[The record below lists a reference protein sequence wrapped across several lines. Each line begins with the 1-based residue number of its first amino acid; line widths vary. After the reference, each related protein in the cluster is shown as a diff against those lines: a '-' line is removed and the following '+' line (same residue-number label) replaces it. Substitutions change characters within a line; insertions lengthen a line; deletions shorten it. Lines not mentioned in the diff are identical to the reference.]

1 MHPAFTDTAHREKYF
16 EDYVVKQLV
25 TRGWSTGDT
34 SGYDQNHA
42 LYPEDLVAW
51 IQVTQ
56 PKRWEKLRSSNGEKA
71 TATLMDRLARA
82 LDKDGTVHVLRRG
95 IKLAGA
101 GEISLSEGLPEDQRD
116 PSAWERYKANI
127 LRVVPQ
133 LKYRP
138 GSQLAIDLV
147 FFINGI
153 PVATVEI
160 KTDFTQSAGAAVE
173 QYKSDRLPI
182 DPTTRRVEPL
192 LTFKRGAVVHFA
204 MSDSD
209 IQMATKLAGANS
221 YFLPFNQGREG
232 RAGNPLRADGEY
244 PVAYF
249 WEQVCQRDNWLRI
262 FYSFVYTEKKDVVD
276 LAGNHHKKET
286 LIFPRF
292 HQWDAVTRMIDDA
305 KANGPGKSYLC
316 EHSAGS
322 GKTSTIAWTA
332 HDLIRLRTAD
342 GLNLFHSVIVVT
354 DRTVLDKQLQDA
366 VRQIDH
372 QHDMIAAIGDK
383 DTGKSKSGELA
394 RALERQTPIIVVTIQ
409 TFPFAMEQILTNGK
423 LADRNFAVIIDEAH
437 TSQTG
442 TAASKLQATLA
453 LRDAKAMEGLTI
465 EELLEK
471 IQSSRVRPNNVS
483 YFAFTA
489 TPKHATLTLFGRPAD
504 PTRPASNDNL
514 PVSFHKYPMRQAIE
528 EGFILDVLAGYLP
541 YKTAFNLGEPAK
553 DGKRVDSKA
562 AKRALAKWLSL
573 HATNVIQKVEF
584 VVEHFAANVAPLLG
598 GTAKAMIVTSSRA
611 AAVRYKRAFDAYIE
625 ATPQH
630 KAFQAL
636 VAFSGS
642 LTGKEVKHPSDEQL
656 KDDPF
661 AAQNDEQ
668 FTESTM
674 NPRQYG
680 SDLRKVFDRP
690 EFRVMI
696 VANKFQTG
704 FDQPKLSAMY
714 LDKKIANPVE
724 IVQTLSRLN
733 RIAPGKD
740 TTFIVDFVNEP
751 QVVLDAFAKYDA
763 GARIQ
768 TVQDPNVVYDLQTEL
783 DKACIYTTAEVA
795 AYTVVRFKSAAAYA
809 AGERAQHK
817 ELYAAT
823 SAPTQRFNDRIK
835 AARAAILTAEG
846 AYEGAKAQGNET
858 GMKAADARRNE
869 AAEVLQQLLDFK
881 SGLARFGTLYTY
893 IAQTIDFGDANLEAF
908 ASFARLLSK
917 RLEGVPPDQI
927 DVSAIVLTG
936 FDIKAKEAPGTEET
950 LDPDS
955 IVLKPIGPGGGGQAA
970 VPVYLAQV
978 IARLNS
984 IFGEATPFAD
994 QVAMVNQ
1001 VAMIAREDAN
1011 TMAQVAN
1018 NPREVAMNG
1027 NIKGTVQAAVVRAML
1042 SHQAQAEHL
1051 LKQDQQALAPF
1062 TALIYDLLKEGKDID
1077 LSEVAGVRSMGAA
1090 ENAVLSA
1097 ARRRAQQLVHDR
1109 FGTDAVWKRAVDAI
1123 FDELD
1128 SRSVEQPRAEL
1139 LAVSQNAGI
1148 PARSVLLPVLN
1159 FLSADDVGIL
1169 ERQVIGADGPVSITE
1184 VLRSAKSRMETQP
1197 ADGWADKFSIRWTLG
1212 STK

>member
-1 MHPAFTDTAHREKYF
+1 MHPAFTDSAHRETYF
-16 EDYVVKQLV
+16 EQYIVKQLAARDWKV
-25 TRGWSTGDT
+25 GDT

-42 LYPEDLVAW
+42 LYPEDLVVW
-51 IQVTQ
+51 VQSTQ
-56 PKRWEKLRSSNGEKA
+56 PKRWEKLEAGNGGKA
-71 TATLMDRLARA
+71 TATLMDRLAQA
-82 LDKDGTVHVLRRG
+82 LDKEGTIHVLRRG
-95 IKLAGA
+95 IKLAGV
-101 GEISLSEGLPEDQRD
+101 GEISLSEGQPEDERD
-116 PSAWERYKANI
+116 PSALERYDANI

-153 PVATVEI
+153 PVATVEV

-173 QYKSDRLPI
+173 QYKNDRLPV
-182 DPTTRRVEPL
+182 DPTTRRIEPL

-209 IQMATKLAGANS
+209 IQMATKLAGADT
-221 YFLPFNQGREG
+221 YFLPFNQGRDG
-232 RAGNPLRADGEY
+232 HAGNPIRKDGEY

-249 WEQVCQRDNWLRI
+249 WEQVCQRGNWLRI
-262 FYSFVYTEKKDVVD
+262 FHSFVYTEKKDVVD

-305 KANGPGKSYLC
+305 RANGPGKPYLC

-332 HDLIRLRTAD
+332 HDLIRLRTAE
-342 GLNLFHSVIVVT
+342 GANLFHSVIVVT
-354 DRTVLDKQLQDA
+354 DRTVLDAQLQDA
-366 VRQIDH
+366 VQQIDH

-383 DTGKSKSGELA
+383 DTGKSKSAELA
-394 RALERQTPIIVVTIQ
+394 EALERQTPIIVVTIQ
-409 TFPFAMEQILTNGK
+409 TFPYAMEQILTNGK

-471 IQSSRVRPNNVS
+471 IQASRVRPNNVS

-489 TPKHATLTLFGRPAD
+489 TPKHATMTLFGRLAD
-504 PTRPASNDNL
+504 STKPASNDNL

-528 EGFILDVLAGYLP
+528 EGFILDVLEGYLP
-541 YKTAFNLGEPAK
+541 YKTAFKLAEPAK
-553 DGKRVDSKA
+553 DGRRVESKA

-573 HATNVIQKVEF
+573 HAINVVQKVEF
-584 VVEHFAANVAPLLG
+584 IVEHFAANVAPLLG
-598 GTAKAMIVTSSRA
+598 RTAKAMIVTSSRA
-611 AAVRYKRAFDAYIE
+611 AAVRYKRAFDAYIKDHPE
-625 ATPQH
+625 HQ
-630 KAFQAL
+630 AFQAL

-656 KDDPF
+656 KDDRF
-661 AAQNDEQ
+661 SALDDEQ

-674 NPRQYG
+674 NPRLYG

-704 FDQPKLSAMY
+704 FDQPKLCAMY

-740 TTFIVDFVNEP
+740 TTFVVDFINDP

-768 TVQDPNVVYDLQTEL
+768 TVQDPNVVYDLQSEL
-783 DKACIYTTAEVA
+783 DKVGIYTRAEVDA
-795 AYTVVRFKSAAAYA
+795 FTSVRFKSATAYA
-809 AGERAQHK
+809 AGEQAQHK

-823 SAPTQRFNDRIK
+823 SAPAQRFNDQIK
-835 AARAAILTAEG
+835 MTRVAVQEAEAAFEV
-846 AYEGAKAQGNET
+846 AKTQVSEP

-869 AAEVLQQLLDFK
+869 AAEILQQLLDFK

-893 IAQTIDFGDANLEAF
+893 IAQTIDFGDASLEAF
-908 ASFARLLSK
+908 AAFARLLFK
-917 RLEGVPPDQI
+917 RLDGVPPDQV
-927 DVSAIVLTG
+927 DVSALLLIG
-936 FDIKAKEAPGTEET
+936 FDIKPQDQPERGQTDEGA
-950 LDPDS
+950 L
-955 IVLKPIGPGGGGQAA
+955 ILKPVGPGGGGQAA
-970 VPVYLAQV
+970 MPVYLRQL

-984 IFGEATPFAD
+984 IFGEATPLTDKVAFVNHIAD
-994 QVAMVNQ
+994 
-1001 VAMIAREDAN
+1001 IAREDAN
-1011 TMAQVAN
+1011 MMAQVES
-1018 NPREVAMNG
+1018 NPRDVAMSG
-1027 NIKGTVQAAVVRAML
+1027 NIKGTVQAAVVRAMQ
-1042 SHQAQAEHL
+1042 SHSDLAEHVMTN
-1051 LKQDQQALAPF
+1051 DQQAMAPLV
-1062 TALIYDLLKEGKDID
+1062 ALVYEMIKAGNNID
-1077 LSEVAGVRSMGAA
+1077 TSEV
-1090 ENAVLSA
+1090 
-1097 ARRRAQQLVHDR
+1097 
-1109 FGTDAVWKRAVDAI
+1109 
-1123 FDELD
+1123 
-1128 SRSVEQPRAEL
+1128 
-1139 LAVSQNAGI
+1139 
-1148 PARSVLLPVLN
+1148 
-1159 FLSADDVGIL
+1159 
-1169 ERQVIGADGPVSITE
+1169 GP
-1184 VLRSAKSRMETQP
+1184 
-1197 ADGWADKFSIRWTLG
+1197 
-1212 STK
+1212 